1 MDPRRL
7 RSGDW
12 IVSLS
17 GALLLAS
24 LFLPWYRPS
33 CTGGRGCSGHLTAW
47 QALSGTDVVLA
58 LIGAAAVVLAL
69 VIASQPTP
77 ALPVAL
83 TSLVTLLGFV
93 AAVLVLVRLLALPD
107 AAAGR
112 NYGVYLGLA
121 AAVGITAAGWIA
133 LREERLSPPGR
144 STDATGR
151 PAPPPPEIE
160 PLPPPGP
167 RPNAR

>member
-1 MDPRRL
+1 MDLRRL

-17 GALLLAS
+17 GAVLVAS

-33 CTGGRGCSGHLTAW
+33 CAGGQACPGHLTAW
-47 QALSGTDVVLA
+47 QALGATDVVLA
-58 LIGAAAVVLAL
+58 LIGGAAVVLAL
-69 VIASQPTP
+69 VIAGQPTP
-77 ALPVAL
+77 ALPVAV

-93 AAVLVLVRLLALPD
+93 AAVVVLVRLLALPD
-107 AAAGR
+107 AASGR
-112 NYGVYLGLA
+112 DFGVYLGLA
-121 AAVGITAAGWIA
+121 AGVGIAAAGWIA
-133 LREERLSPPGR
+133 VREERLSPPGR

-167 RPNAR
+167 RPNTR